1 MQPDAADAGG
11 ASPLLR
17 ARSPLCARAP
27 AASSPARLPTRWQ
40 RLAPHVLRQGQI
52 ETLLA
57 QAKYSDV
64 LSRQPTGSGK
74 TLSMLIPMVS
84 AHLETLAG
92 SGPGSSLPALGL
104 IVVPWRSLCFD
115 LEREANEYLKWV
127 ADRWSLEVRPR
138 ALFVDREGGGREGDG
153 ERLGE
158 EGGEGGEAFDR
169 CCRFTWSTEAARWC
183 KWCAKPSNAGT
194 QRTSGCLEARV
205 RAQRAAGGGG
215 STDQTSGGDGAST
228 GAGGGGGGGG
238 GGGDAHEC
246 ALTLAD
252 LPRHA
257 PERCVAEDRTL
268 AVLLVT
274 PEALFSESDRGALLR
289 RELVKS
295 RRVRNIAL
303 DEAHACLQISAASY
317 RPACAAIGARI
328 ASLRNEIE
336 LEGGASA
343 ARPRFLAQTATLPP
357 ALEAEAVRRL
367 RLGDEHVVVRG
378 PVDRP
383 TIAFARL
390 LVPELSGEE
399 SAAAYALR
407 AWQCIAAW
415 APAAALAGHRI
426 IYITK
431 ALQTRLLAH
440 YFAENGVPAVPYA
453 TNGMTPLERAA
464 SLDAWR
470 ADRGRILIASAAFG
484 QGINLRTVTL
494 VAHMGLP
501 QDVLEYFQQVG
512 RIRDAGLAVTVLR
525 PRYLIE
531 RLALPLDDGA
541 QLRYKATSVAQLVGV
556 LTSPWCLRAAVV
568 EWLGG
573 AIDGCTECDS
583 CVAFGSVAAG
593 ARAAASS
600 SAALRPAA
608 CDCGAFPFDLRMV
621 VGNEAAAVVL
631 RSLGDE
637 EKLLSS
643 ALEAVPPGAPSPF
656 DQRSAHGW
664 LVVSLIGARHLAVRI
679 ERGRHGCFALVAAVA
694 GALHALE
701 VRGEQHLLLLPR
713 CFEVGVRDDGAIAVP
728 RALLLQQQ
736 AVRVQLGEAR
746 RALAATWATL
756 EHAFSGGA
764 DVLLAMGVSV
774 DDMRMLRAALPSESD
789 KDEGAGGAD
798 VSTTSPERR
807 SNEVGRSPPSSKRKR
822 TDSPPPKSVGSDEGG
837 QPERHSRWESG
848 RGSLSSTVACLDM
861 DVC

>member
-1 MQPDAADAGG
+1 MQALRSIQPEAADAGG
-11 ASPLLR
+11 AS
-17 ARSPLCARAP
+17 SLCARAP
-27 AASSPARLPTRWQ
+27 AATSPAGLPTRWQ
-40 RLAPHVLRQGQI
+40 QLAPHELRQGQLA
-52 ETLLA
+52 TLLA

-74 TLSMLIPMVS
+74 TLSMLIPMVNS
-84 AHLETLAG
+84 YLETLAG
-92 SGPGSSLPALGL
+92 SGPGGSLPALGL
-104 IVVPWRSLCFD
+104 IVVPWRALSVD

-127 ADRWSLEVRPR
+127 ADRWMLKVRPR
-138 ALFVDREGGGREGDG
+138 ALFVDREGGGREGDV
-153 ERLGE
+153 
-158 EGGEGGEAFDR
+158 EGGEALIGRGEGPFDL
-169 CCRFTWSTEAARWC
+169 CCRFTWPHEATLWC
-183 KWCAKPSNAGT
+183 KWCAYPSNAGT
-194 QRTSGCLEARV
+194 RRTSGCLEAQA
-205 RAQRAAGGGG
+205 RAQRAVGGGG
-215 STDQTSGGDGAST
+215 SRGETSGGDLGAST
-228 GAGGGGGGGG
+228 SGAGGGGGGGG

-246 ALTLAD
+246 ALTLAE
-252 LPRHA
+252 LPMHA

-274 PEALFSESDRGALLR
+274 PEALFSESERGALLR

-328 ASLRNEIE
+328 ASLRSEIE
-336 LEGGASA
+336 LEGGAST

-390 LVPELSGEE
+390 LLPELSGEE

-470 ADRGRILIASAAFG
+470 ADRGCILIASAAFG

-512 RIRDAGLAVTVLR
+512 RIRDAGLAVAVLR

-531 RLALPLDDGA
+531 RLTLPLDDGA

-556 LTSPWCLRAAVV
+556 LTSPWCLRSAVV

-573 AIDGCTECDS
+573 AIDGCMECDS

-600 SAALRPAA
+600 SAAVRPAA
-608 CDCGAFPFDLRMV
+608 CDCGFFPFDLRMV
-621 VGNEAAAVVL
+621 AGNDAAAVVL
-631 RSLGDE
+631 RSLGDDE
-637 EKLLSS
+637 TLLSS
-643 ALEAVPPGAPSPF
+643 VLGAVPPGAPSPF
-656 DQRSAHGW
+656 DHRSAHGW
-664 LVVSLIGARHLAVRI
+664 LVVSLIGARHLALRI
-679 ERGRHGCFALVAAVA
+679 ERGRHGCVALVAAVA

-713 CFEVGVRDDGAIAVP
+713 CLIEVGVRDDGAIAVP

-736 AVRVQLGEAR
+736 AYRVHLGEAR
-746 RALAATWATL
+746 RALAAARATL
-756 EHAFSGGA
+756 EHAFGGGA
-764 DVLLAMGVSV
+764 DALLAMRVSV
-774 DDMRMLRAALPSESD
+774 DDMRMLRAALPSD
-789 KDEGAGGAD
+789 TPMA
-798 VSTTSPERR
+798 TTSPERR
-807 SNEVGRSPPSSKRKR
+807 SNEVGRSPPSSSKRKR
-822 TDSPPPKSVGSDEGG
+822 TDSPPPKMVGSDEGG
-837 QPERHSRWESG
+837 QPERRSRWESG
-848 RGSLSSTVACLDM
+848 GGSLSSTVACLDM
-861 DVC
+861 DV